1 MKEFLKWLGVNE
13 KIAKIAVWLL
23 IFMVSL
29 IILNV
34 FLESV
39 GFPYYKITAE
49 NLSKIDCGEVVEFL
63 IGCLVNVLNFY
74 TTVFLVLRVKEF
86 KKTIK
91 YALLYLILNAIIVN
105 VFDYGYMQIFI
116 FVYILA
122 FLYLYSNKNWKYIL
136 YGLGSIAFNTGI
148 QYVFYLYKVRYI
160 DFSTIGALNT
170 LITSLDYFIVML
182 FIIIIKE
189 IYLNKKLKK

>member
-23 IFMVSL
+23 IFVVSL

-39 GFPYYKITAE
+39 GFPYYKINAE
-49 NLSKIDCGEVVEFL
+49 NLSKIDCGEVAEFL

-74 TTVFLVLRVKEF
+74 STIFLVLRVREF

-136 YGLGSIAFNTGI
+136 YGLGSIAFNTGV
-148 QYVFYLYKVRYI
+148 QYVFYLYKVRYV

>member
-39 GFPYYKITAE
+39 GFPYYKINAE

-63 IGCLVNVLNFY
+63 IGCLISVLNFY

-91 YALLYLILNAIIVN
+91 YALLYLILNATVISLFNNAVTQIVII
-105 VFDYGYMQIFI
+105 
-116 FVYILA
+116 VYILV
-122 FLYLYSNKNWKYIL
+122 FLYMYKNKNWKYIL
-136 YGLGSIAFNTGI
+136 YGICSLLLNAVV
-148 QYVFYLYKVRYI
+148 QYACYLYKGRFV
-160 DFSTIGALNT
+160 DFKTIGTLNT
-170 LITSLDYFIVML
+170 FITSLDYFILMF
-182 FIIIIKE
+182 FIIAIKE